1 MHGKTINPIMKYS
14 FLTNLSVVRMK
25 ILYSGNAATVHAYDY
40 VTNTGFLFLCNLQ
53 HYIVYMGEHSHPN
66 MESVVRANHEILASV
81 TGRQG
86 SNLKHLYGVN
96 TATYL

>member
-14 FLTNLSVVRMK
+14 FLTNLSDVNE

-40 VTNTGFLFLCNLQ
+40 VTNTGFFFPCNLQ

-66 MESVVRANHEILASV
+66 LESVVRANHEILSSV
-81 TGRQG
+81 TGRQDF
-86 SNLKHLYGVN
+86 NLKHLYEVI
-96 TATYL
+96 TTKYL